1 VKRDQVRSKE
11 IQSVQFQEKRSTGK
25 FNVGTK
31 NLVRQCAEPAKGTS
45 LLNGKYRH
53 VAL

>member
-1 VKRDQVRSKE
+1 MKRASGTTTKVQNMKE
-11 IQSVQFQEKRSTGK
+11 RSTGK